1 MVLKNLHNPRPCW
14 PMMPYPL
21 PSLLNFIMLQ
31 METVIGYFNKVKVQ
45 VATEKVNAMILL
57 RLRDSHGRSEGIAT
71 LASSNFGDISGA
83 LAKLCGEIAQ
93 L

>member
-1 MVLKNLHNPRPCW
+1 
-14 PMMPYPL
+14 
-21 PSLLNFIMLQ
+21 
-31 METVIGYFNKVKVQ
+31 
-45 VATEKVNAMILL
+45 MILL

-71 LASSNFGDISGA
+71 LASSNFGDISGV